1 MIYQL
6 PAVLSETRDDFLDLS
21 ESDRLLMLLEFSQ
34 DLPSLPEKYADH
46 PELLERVEECQSP
59 VFIFVEVSPE
69 SLVNVYAT
77 APEQSPTTRG
87 FASILVQG
95 LSGLS
100 VEEALAIP
108 ADFPDTLGLTKLIS
122 PLRVRGMTAMLWRIK
137 RQIKEKSGP
146 A

>member
-1 MIYQL
+1 MTDQL
-6 PAVLSETRDDFLDLS
+6 PPVLRETRDDFLDLE

-69 SLVNVYAT
+69 SVVNVYAT

-87 FASILVQG
+87 FASILAQG

-137 RQIKEKSGP
+137 RQITEKSRP
-146 A
+146 S

>member
-1 MIYQL
+1 MTYEL
-6 PAVLSETRDDFLDLS
+6 PPALSDTRDGFVELS
-21 ESDRLLMLLEFSQ
+21 ESDRLQLLLEFSEE
-34 DLPSLPEKYADH
+34 LPALPRQYADH

-59 VFIFVEVSPE
+59 VFIFVDVHENSTVS
-69 SLVNVYAT
+69 VYAT

-100 VEEALAIP
+100 VTDALAIP

-137 RQIKEKSGP
+137 RQIREKSGSV
-146 A
+146 

>member
-1 MIYQL
+1 MTYQL
-6 PAVLSETRDDFLDLS
+6 PAVLNETRDDFLDVS
-21 ESDRLLMLLEFSQ
+21 ENDRLLMLLEFSEG
-34 DLPSLPEKYADH
+34 LPALPEKYADH

-59 VFIFVEVSPE
+59 VFIFVDVTADA
-69 SLVNVYAT
+69 VVQVYAT

-100 VEEALAIP
+100 VADALAVP
-108 ADFPDTLGLTKLIS
+108 EDFPDTLGLTKLIS

-137 RQIKEKSGP
+137 RQIKEKSGTV
-146 A
+146 